1 MNHAPLLATHLIG
14 ALLLGAAVVALWIAD
29 ARIRR
34 ARDCGTIARAG
45 RRAGWV
51 AQRVLMPGVALL
63 AITGVWLV
71 ASYYGGWNFVR
82 IPWLAGMAA
91 IFVFQSAWARAVTH
105 PHAAHMRSLLAGT
118 RDADPVT
125 PALERARRKPLVRF
139 GQQFEPALFV
149 LAVALGL
156 LRPMH
161 WTSVVTGAI
170 AAALVAA
177 ALAFY
182 AARPPAFNSF
192 NRDSVEAEGSR

>member
-1 MNHAPLLATHLIG
+1 MSYVPLLAAHLLG
-14 ALLLGAAVVALWIAD
+14 ALLLGTAVVALWIVD

-51 AQRVLMPGVALL
+51 GQRVLMPGVLLL
-63 AITGVWLV
+63 ALTGAWLV
-71 ASYYGGWNFVR
+71 AGYYDGWSFVR

-105 PHAAHMRSLLAGT
+105 PRAARMRQLLAGT
-118 RDADPVT
+118 HDADPVT
-125 PALERARRKPLVRF
+125 PALERARREPLARF
-139 GQQFEPALFV
+139 GQQLEPALFA

-156 LRPMH
+156 LRPMD
-161 WTSVVTGAI
+161 WAVVAIGCI
-170 AAALVAA
+170 AAAALAA

-182 AARPPAFNSF
+182 AARPFAPSSF
-192 NRDSVEAEGSR
+192 RRASVEAEGGR